1 MLCSAQHL
9 RMRID
14 KGPKRGHFVI
24 GVSLFTDALAFI
36 HIYRRQNAGHE
47 DVIFLTDTFKTCF
60 SLSFFLYFSYM
71 INQRSS
77 HV

>member
-47 DVIFLTDTFKTCF
+47 DVISSQTLLKPVSPC
-60 SLSFFLYFSYM
+60 LSFC
-71 INQRSS
+71 IS
-77 HV
+77 HI